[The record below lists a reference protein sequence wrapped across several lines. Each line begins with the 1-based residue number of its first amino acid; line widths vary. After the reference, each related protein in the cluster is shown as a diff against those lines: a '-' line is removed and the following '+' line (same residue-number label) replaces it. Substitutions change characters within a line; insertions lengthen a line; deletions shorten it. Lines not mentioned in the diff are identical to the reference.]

1 LIIKRQLAMN
11 IAAKILIS
19 GLGIA
24 LAACG
29 MSTESDVAKAS
40 HAANRELAKAQEQGD
55 ARVADAHAAASREI
69 NEAALKLSLKQARA
83 DYGEA
88 IAKANGDL
96 SIAVEKCAMQA
107 GRARTA
113 CEIDARSM
121 RDQSAEM
128 AKVKLSLAD

>member
-1 LIIKRQLAMN
+1 MN

-29 MSTESDVAKAS
+29 MSTEGDVAKTS
-40 HAANRELAKAQEQGD
+40 HAANRELTKAQEQND

-88 IAKANGDL
+88 IAKADGDL
-96 SIAVEKCAMQA
+96 SVAVEKCAMQPA
-107 GRARTA
+107 HVRAA
-113 CEIDARSM
+113 CEINARSM
-121 RDQSAEM
+121 RAQSAEA
-128 AKVKLSLAD
+128 AKVKLSIADQ

>member
-1 LIIKRQLAMN
+1 MN

-40 HAANRELAKAQEQGD
+40 HAANRELAQAQEQGD
-55 ARVADAHAAASREI
+55 ARAADAHAAASREI
-69 NEAALKLSLKQARA
+69 NRAAMKSSWKHART

-88 IAKANGDL
+88 IAKADGDL
-96 SIAVEKCAMQA
+96 SAAVEKCGMQPA
-107 GRARTA
+107 HARTA
-113 CEIDARSM
+113 CENNARSM
-121 RDQSAEM
+121 RDQSVEM
-128 AKVKLSLAD
+128 AKVKLSLADQ